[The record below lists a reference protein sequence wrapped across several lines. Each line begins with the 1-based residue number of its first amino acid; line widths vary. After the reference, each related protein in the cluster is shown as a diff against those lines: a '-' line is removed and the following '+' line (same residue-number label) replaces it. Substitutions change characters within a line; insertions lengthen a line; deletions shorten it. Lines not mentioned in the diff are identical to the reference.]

1 MENIAMTHFQTIRW
15 LAIAICFTSSMLN
28 LPLLNAEDASDP
40 FDAASDWRASEHTP
54 NIVVEPS
61 GGIVLNAPFEE
72 DDTLQRVVIDR
83 AIDSIEAKAW
93 AMADSFTLDVETDS
107 PEAFGH
113 VSLYFHSGD
122 GWYGCSGSVAGDG
135 ESRISFLKNNARP
148 EGTPGPWE
156 EADGIRIAFWRGK
169 SMNAQIALKRL
180 GIDRHSIAIVACG
193 PDDERAEAS
202 TSRDTAKRI
211 GDMLQ
216 LAGLSIGILDQDRI
230 DATSLEDRRIVIL
243 PYNPRM
249 TDETVDLI
257 LDYWNDGGRVI
268 CCYSV
273 PQRLME
279 GLGFGPAS
287 RFVRP
292 EDRGMLAQIVF
303 GEERP
308 IGCPAEI
315 DQSSWNVRL
324 LAEATDADVLAE
336 WHDAEGNP
344 TGYPAFYT
352 VDRAIYFTH
361 VILSDDPARKQ
372 EMLTALVGSLEPEF
386 WREMAEAEADAWD
399 DVGSAAELESV
410 LSGMKE
416 RFNQMMEGETL
427 TAENVT
433 PRIREVVALV
443 HQAVERSNSADA
455 LIQAE
460 AFPEAIEAYREAHSI
475 LTEAYLLSAL
485 SRETEGRAWWN
496 HSGTGAYPGDWDR
509 TCRELAESGFNM
521 ILPNMLWGGVA
532 HYESDVLPRSATHEQ
547 YGDQIEQ
554 CLEAAKEHG
563 LEVHVWKV
571 DWNLSHAPREFI
583 ERMHSEGR
591 TQVTRSGEPAD
602 WLCPSHPENQQLEL
616 ESLLEVA
623 EKYDVDG
630 LHFDYIRY
638 PGSDNCY
645 CDGCRER
652 FEATLG
658 RTVGNWPEDCAQGE
672 LIEPYRQFRCDQIT
686 RLVEAVS
693 REARAIRPDIKISA
707 AVFSSYPSCR
717 NSVAQD
723 WPLWVREG
731 YLDFLCPMD
740 YTESDA
746 AFEGL
751 VADQL
756 ERVGGRIPVYP
767 GIGATATNCNMTAD
781 RVVSQIEI
789 ARRLGADGF
798 TIFNLSESTLQE
810 IGQGVG
816 LGATS
821 TPAETPHED
830 R

>member
-1 MENIAMTHFQTIRW
+1 MTHFQTTRW

-28 LPLLNAEDASDP
+28 LSLLKADDASDP
-40 FDAASDWRASEHTP
+40 FYVLSGWRASERTP
-54 NIVVEPS
+54 KFSIIPL
-61 GGIVLNAPFEE
+61 GGIILKAPF
-72 DDTLQRVVIDR
+72 DDDETLQRVVIDR
-83 AIDSIEAKAW
+83 PIDVEEAKAW

-113 VSLYFHSGD
+113 VTLYFHSGD
-122 GWYGCSGSVAGDG
+122 GWYGCSGAVAGDG
-135 ESRISFLKNNARP
+135 ETRITFLKNNARP

-169 SMNAQIALKRL
+169 SMNARIALKRL
-180 GIDRHSIAIVACG
+180 GIERHSIAIVACG
-193 PDDERAEAS
+193 PDDDRSEAS
-202 TSRDTAKRI
+202 TSRDTAERI
-211 GDMLQ
+211 GDMLDR
-216 LAGLSIGILDQDRI
+216 AGLSVGLLDQDRI
-230 DATSLEDRRIVIL
+230 DATSLEGRRIVIL

-249 TDETVDLI
+249 TDEAVDLI

-292 EDRGMLAQIVF
+292 DDRGLLSKIVF
-303 GEERP
+303 GEKRP
-308 IGCPAEI
+308 IGCPVEV
-315 DQSSWNVRL
+315 DQGSWNIRL
-324 LAEATDADVLAE
+324 LAEDADADVLAE

-344 TGYPAFYT
+344 TGYPAFYS

-361 VILSDDPARKQ
+361 VILSDDAQRKQ

-386 WREMAEAEADAWD
+386 WREMAEAEAESWAY
-399 DVGSAAELESV
+399 VGSFDRSKPGPSQMV
-410 LSGMKE
+410 S
-416 RFNQMMEGETL
+416 RFNVFLKGLALSSPTET
-427 TAENVT
+427 E
-433 PRIREVVALV
+433 IEMV
-443 HQAVERSNSADA
+443 HELAAPIQEAVEFRDIAETHMLADRY
-455 LIQAE
+455 
-460 AFPEAIEAYREAHSI
+460 PEAIEAYRKAHA
-475 LTEAYLLSAL
+475 LFVEGYLRTTDGPA
-485 SRETEGRAWWN
+485 TEGRAWWN

-532 HYESDVLPRSATHEQ
+532 HYESDVLPSSSTYQQ

-554 CLEAAKEHG
+554 CLEAAKTHG

-583 ERMHSEGR
+583 DRMHSEGR

-602 WLCPSHPENQQLEL
+602 WLCPSHPENQRLEL

-638 PGSDNCY
+638 PGPDNCF

-658 RTVGNWPEDCAQGE
+658 QTVENWPEDCASGE
-672 LIEPYRQFRCDQIT
+672 LLEPYRQFRCDQIT

-789 ARRLGADGF
+789 ARRLGAEGF
-798 TIFNLSESTLQE
+798 TIFNLSEGTLQE

-821 TPAETPHED
+821 TPSVPPHAE
-830 R
+830 